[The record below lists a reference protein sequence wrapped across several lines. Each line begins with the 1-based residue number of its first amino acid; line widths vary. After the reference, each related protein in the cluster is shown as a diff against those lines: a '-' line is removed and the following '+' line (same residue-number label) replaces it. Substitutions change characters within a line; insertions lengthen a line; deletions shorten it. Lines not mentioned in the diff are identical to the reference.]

1 MELDIKKLK
10 QKKST
15 KELLQFG
22 IINIDKCSGPTSFK
36 VSEFVKKELN
46 LNKTSHFGT
55 LDPKVTGVLPVG
67 LNRACKI
74 AGYFSG
80 HDKAYIGIM
89 RIHEN
94 ISKEK
99 LESEIKNFTGKIMQK
114 PPVKSNVK
122 RELRER
128 EIKKFKVLEFD
139 ENEKDILFYVECQ
152 AGTYIRKLISD
163 LGEKIE
169 GAHMLEL
176 RRVKASIF
184 SEHDEN
190 YPLINLYDFQSAV
203 EEYKKGN
210 DKKLRDMIIPA
221 EIITKIYPIVQIK
234 PQFADKMFHGAKLIE
249 DFLVDKKSLNSL
261 QVGQII
267 CIFSDDNFIE
277 MAKII
282 NEGEILARAE
292 FVLQPLVN

>member
-55 LDPKVTGVLPVG
+55 LDPKVTGILPVG
-67 LNRACKI
+67 LNRACKL

-89 RIHEN
+89 HIHEN
-94 ISKEK
+94 VTKEK
-99 LESEIKNFTGKIMQK
+99 LDSEIKNFIGKIMQK

-128 EIKKFKVLEFD
+128 EIKRFEILEVD
-139 ENEKDILFYVECQ
+139 KNDKDVLFYVECQ

-184 SEHDEN
+184 SEEDSV
-190 YPLINLYDFQSAV
+190 YPFVNLYQFQEAV
-203 EEYKKGN
+203 AEYKKGN

-221 EIITKIYPIVQIK
+221 EIITKIYPIIQIK
-234 PQFADKMFHGAKLIE
+234 SQFADKMFHGAKLIE
-249 DFLVDKKSLNSL
+249 DFLADKKSLNSF

-267 CIFSDDNFIE
+267 CIFSEDNFIE
-277 MAKII
+277 MAKVV

-292 FVLQPLVN
+292 FVLQPLN